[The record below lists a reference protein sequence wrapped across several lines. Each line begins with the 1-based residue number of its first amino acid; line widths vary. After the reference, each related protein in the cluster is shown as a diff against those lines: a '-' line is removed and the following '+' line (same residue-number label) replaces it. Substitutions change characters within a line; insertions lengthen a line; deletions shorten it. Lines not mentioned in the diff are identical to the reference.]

1 VKLVKA
7 DVNSSGRIWTLF
19 EVTTGEDAGTRFF
32 GSKYGLTGSDAEKTA
47 KAQGFFKKAMID
59 FGLTEHFFIQ
69 ATSVADFPPSLIGV
83 EGKAKVKVR
92 TYTKDGEERQSN
104 EVTAFELKSRPNL
117 ILPGGAPTII
127 PMQTTAPVQTPQPT
141 APTFVQAGGAPQQTT
156 PQPIQAVDEVAEL
169 RAKLEAAETAA
180 AANSKTTQ
188 PTTAA
193 AGVARD
199 HPDPGF

>member
-1 VKLVKA
+1 
-7 DVNSSGRIWTLF
+7 
-19 EVTTGEDAGTRFF
+19 
-32 GSKYGLTGSDAEKTA
+32 
-47 KAQGFFKKAMID
+47 
-59 FGLTEHFFIQ
+59 
-69 ATSVADFPPSLIGV
+69 GV

-117 ILPGGAPTII
+117 ILPGGAPTIT
-127 PMQTTAPVQTPQPT
+127 PTQTTAPVQSAQPS
-141 APTFVQAGGAPQQTT
+141 APTFVQVPAGAAPQPTT
-156 PQPIQAVDEVAEL
+156 PQPTQPVDEVAEL
-169 RAKLEAAETAA
+169 RAKLEAAEAA
-180 AANSKTTQ
+180 AAAKSKTPQ